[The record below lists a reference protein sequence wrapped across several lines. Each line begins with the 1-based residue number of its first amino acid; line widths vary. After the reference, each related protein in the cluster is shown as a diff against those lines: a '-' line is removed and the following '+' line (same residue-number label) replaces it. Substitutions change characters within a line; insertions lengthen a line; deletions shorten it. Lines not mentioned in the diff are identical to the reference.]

1 MSEAR
6 VHKVPDR
13 DLATPPF
20 SALVAAWNEAQ
31 MIERHVASFIAL
43 PGTECEL
50 ILCAGGADDTLSRA
64 KRAAG
69 DNPNVVVIEQHIGQ
83 GKQAALRTCFELAQH
98 PWIYLTDADCLFSEE
113 VLRSLFGV
121 AAGGHRVV
129 TGGSTPLRDQMSVPI
144 VAYQEARD
152 ASYDARVGDVADG
165 VLGRNALLRRDVVEA
180 AGGFTANVHTG
191 TDYHLTLQLKALD
204 EPIAHARGS
213 RVQSE
218 YPASPSEYLR
228 MWRRWIKNLLVH
240 SPHGTGRALV
250 TSLILAL
257 ALTVLP
263 MAAALLWSWALA
275 VVAVALLATASWRR
289 AQDLSFLPTEAAGM
303 RWPVTIR
310 LPGYVYLD
318 QLAVVLAWM
327 DALTDRGR
335 RRW

>member
-1 MSEAR
+1 MSETA
-6 VHKVPDR
+6 VGKLDDR
-13 DLATPPF
+13 DLVIPPF
-20 SALVAAWNEAQ
+20 SALVAAWNEAH
-31 MIERHVASFIAL
+31 IVERHIESFLAL
-43 PGTECEL
+43 PWTECEL

-64 KRAAG
+64 RRAAA
-69 DNPNVVVIEQHIGQ
+69 DNPNVVLIEQRASQ
-83 GKQAALRTCFELAQH
+83 GKQAALRACFKLARH
-98 PWIYLTDADCLFSEE
+98 SWIYLTDADCLFSDD
-113 VLRSLFGV
+113 VLRALFGI
-121 AAGGHRVV
+121 AGGGHRVV
-129 TGGSTPLRDQMSVPI
+129 TGGSTPLRDQMDTPI

-152 ASYDARVGDVADG
+152 AAYDARRGDVADG
-165 VLGRNALLRRDVVEA
+165 VLGRNALLRRDIVEA
-180 AGGFTANVHTG
+180 VGGFTAHVHTG
-191 TDYHLTLQLKALD
+191 TDYHLTLQLRTLG

-240 SPHGTGRALV
+240 SPHGTGRVLV

-257 ALTVLP
+257 ALIVLP
-263 MAAALLWSWALA
+263 VAAALLWSWVIA
-275 VVAVALLATASWRR
+275 VIAVALLAIAGWRR
-289 AQDLSFLPTEAAGM
+289 ARDLSFLPTEAASM
-303 RWPVTIR
+303 HRPVTIR